1 VSARNERWLKK
12 SALATLVLRMMTAF
26 QDFVVTTV
34 KLLAFVTAKIL
45 LSHGAAVA
53 APQAPNRL
61 AATVRCFVAQQ
72 AMKMADRASARR
84 VRPAATRPA
93 NARELAR
100 NAQAKR
106 TVARALSAIPA
117 LASWWPVRRWV
128 RNAAEKPGSAVTA
141 SFATPTPASKRVARI
156 PGRNVPAM
164 TTAAPVLPAWKAAFA
179 PA

>member
-1 VSARNERWLKK
+1 VRNERWLKK
-12 SALATLVLRMMTAF
+12 SALATPVLQMMTAF

-45 LSHGAAVA
+45 LSHGAAVD

-84 VRPAATRPA
+84 VRPAAIQPA
-93 NARELAR
+93 NARMLAR
-100 NAQAKR
+100 NAQTLR
-106 TVARALSAIPA
+106 IVARAWFAIPTHA
-117 LASWWPVRRWV
+117 SKRLARRLM

-141 SFATPTPASKRVARI
+141 SSATPTHASKRVARI